1 MKSVFLILNVLNAFP
16 GTAIYD
22 KMITE
27 AFGSGYSKS
36 GQEVVESVKFDFLKN
51 YFLRRDRLKKPITI
65 QQKFPRKMNLFKNIK
80 LTCLGIWTDSKP
92 SMNW

>member
-1 MKSVFLILNVLNAFP
+1 
-16 GTAIYD
+16 
-22 KMITE
+22 MITEGSNEDEIKE

-92 SMNW
+92 TMNW